1 MRSTVERIWPW
12 GMMESMRKIQVSI
25 AAVVRNDN
33 QPNNFIVVLKEEGG
47 NRRLPVVIGSTE
59 AQAIALPLQN
69 IRPSRPLTHDLFRE
83 TLGALEVSVKEV
95 VISDLRNGTFYAI
108 LVLAKPDGSTL
119 EMDSRPSDAM
129 AAAVRFESPIFVY
142 DFILDEAGMTIEMG
156 DVPPVPAAAT
166 VTPQEPL
173 AALDRYSDEKLE
185 QMLEEALQREEYER
199 AAKIRD
205 ELIRRQKN

>member
-1 MRSTVERIWPW
+1 
-12 GMMESMRKIQVSI
+12 MRKIQVSI

-33 QPNNFIVVLKEEGG
+33 QPNNFIVVLKEDGG
-47 NRRLPVVIGSTE
+47 NRRLPVVIGNTE

-83 TLGALEVSVKEV
+83 ILGALDVSVKEV
-95 VISDLRNGTFYAI
+95 VISDLRNGTFYAV
-108 LVLAKPDGSTL
+108 LVLAKPDGTTL

-142 DFILDEAGMTIEMG
+142 DFILDEAGMTIELG
-156 DVPPVPAAAT
+156 DGPAPPVITPT

-185 QMLEEALQREEYER
+185 QMLEEALQQEEYER